1 MSGERCALPLPAED
15 VGPEFV
21 AGGRVYFMQR
31 DPNAAT
37 VVIARVG
44 PDGVVEPLP
53 ATQAAGDVYYLEQFT
68 VAPDESRLAW
78 SQAHHIIRQFLLQ
91 LGRAIPLYW
100 LHWQLNPEYR
110 AFTKS
115 AGDVDGT
122 SQQSEVM
129 LSDRESQPGPLL

>member
-1 MSGERCALPLPAED
+1 MWRPTSEESHGLFPIFRHL
-15 VGPEFV
+15 
-21 AGGRVYFMQR
+21 
-31 DPNAAT
+31 DPKA
-37 VVIARVG
+37 
-44 PDGVVEPLP
+44 GVVHQL
-53 ATQAAGDVYYLEQFT
+53 AKQRLVIQLILDYQDAKIW
-68 VAPDESRLAW
+68 LAW